1 MVKLASCVGSDW
13 LEDTDAEALAD
24 VTLNHFLG
32 HQLGPDSE
40 PLPDVGILGDHLSAL
55 IELLPLPPLAH
66 DAFDDGAPRG
76 GCGDCNQ
83 LAMAKAV
90 AVGSSV
96 R

>member
-55 IELLPLPPLAH
+55 IEQQRRSCWDESSRSSTSSTLARS
-66 DAFDDGAPRG
+66 ARRLVQTRPGEAG
-76 GCGDCNQ
+76 ES
-83 LAMAKAV
+83 A
-90 AVGSSV
+90 
-96 R
+96 